1 MKITGK
7 LAVVASLVAG
17 MGAAGLAQAHG
28 IWFAQR
34 SNQLALIYGLGAD
47 DLDMIKRQ
55 PKVKS
60 VTAFDEQ
67 GKEVPTQLT
76 ASGPLLIVNTDGQP
90 AIVAGVLDNGLW
102 SKTSDG
108 NWYNKGK
115 DEVPNA
121 TVSMHTFKY
130 AVHLRKPLHG
140 PMPML
145 PGQKLQI
152 VPVGNQLPDRMGQ
165 PLTIRV
171 LFNGKPVPGAEVQ
184 PDLLND
190 PDSEPMKAGADGA
203 VTIKVR
209 NQGLNVVVAKFD
221 SPPSELA
228 KSSSDEHEATLSF
241 VLPHLPE

>member
-1 MKITGK
+1 MKIRGK
-7 LAVVASLVAG
+7 LVVVAGLLAG
-17 MGAAGLAQAHG
+17 IGAAGLAQAHG
-28 IWFAQR
+28 IWFAER

-60 VTAFDEQ
+60 VTAYDEQ

-76 ASGPLLIVNTDGQP
+76 ASGPLLVVNTDNQP

-102 SKTSDG
+102 SKTADG
-108 NWYNKGK
+108 KWYNKGK

-121 TVSMHTFKY
+121 TISMHTFKY
-130 AVHLRKPLHG
+130 AVHLCRPLHG
-140 PMPML
+140 SVPII

-152 VPVGNQLPDRMGQ
+152 VPTGNQLPDRMGQ
-165 PLTIRV
+165 PLTLRV
-171 LFNGKPVPGAEVQ
+171 LLDGKPAAGAEVQ

-190 PDSEPMKAGADGA
+190 PDSEPLKTGADGT

-209 NQGLNVVVAKFD
+209 NQGLNVVVARLD
-221 SPPSELA
+221 SPPSEPA
-228 KSSSDEHEATLSF
+228 KANSDEHEATLSF
-241 VLPHLPE
+241 VLPHQPE

>member
-1 MKITGK
+1 MKVTVK
-7 LAVVASLVAG
+7 LAVVASLVAC
-17 MGAAGLAQAHG
+17 MGAASVAQAHG
-28 IWFAQR
+28 IWFAER

-60 VTAFDEQ
+60 VTAYDEQ

-76 ASGPLLIVNTDGQP
+76 ASGPLLVVNTDSQP

-102 SKTSDG
+102 SKTPDG

-121 TVSMHTFKY
+121 TISMHTYKY
-130 AVHLRKPLHG
+130 AVQLRKLLHG
-140 PMPML
+140 PMPIL
-145 PGQKLQI
+145 PGQKLQV

-165 PLTIRV
+165 PLTVRV
-171 LFNGKPVPGAEVQ
+171 LFNGKPIAGAEVQ
-184 PDLLND
+184 PDLVND
-190 PDSEPMKAGADGA
+190 PDSKPLRTGLDGA
-203 VTIKVR
+203 VKIKVR
-209 NQGLNVVVAKFD
+209 NQGLNVIVAKYD
-221 SPPSELA
+221 SPPAEPA
-228 KSSSDEHEATLSF
+228 KVGSDEHEATLSF

>member
-7 LAVVASLVAG
+7 LAVLASLVAG
-17 MGAAGLAQAHG
+17 MGVASLAQAHG

-55 PKVKS
+55 PKVES
-60 VTAFDEQ
+60 VRAYDEH

-76 ASGPLLIVNTDGQP
+76 ASGPLLVVNTDSQP
-90 AIVAGVLDNGLW
+90 AIVTGVLDNGLW
-102 SKTSDG
+102 CKTPDG

-121 TVSMHTFKY
+121 TVSLHTFKY
-130 AVHLRKPLHG
+130 AVNLRKPLHG
-140 PMPML
+140 PMPIL
-145 PGQKLQI
+145 PEQRLQI
-152 VPVGNQLPDRMGQ
+152 VPVGNQLPDHMGQ
-165 PLTIRV
+165 PLTVRV

-184 PDLLND
+184 PDLVND
-190 PDSEPMKAGADGA
+190 PDSEPLKTGADGA

-209 NQGLNVVVAKFD
+209 NQGLNVVVARFD
-221 SPPSELA
+221 SPPSEPA

>member
-1 MKITGK
+1 MKFTAK
-7 LAVVASLVAG
+7 LAVVAGLIAG
-17 MGAAGLAQAHG
+17 MGAASLAQAHG

-60 VTAFDEQ
+60 VTAYDEH
-67 GKEVPTQLT
+67 GKEVATQLT
-76 ASGPLLIVNTDGQP
+76 ASGPLLVVNTDNQP
-90 AIVAGVLDNGLW
+90 AMVAGVLDNGLW
-102 SKTSDG
+102 SKTPDG
-108 NWYNKGK
+108 KWYNKGK

-121 TVSMHTFKY
+121 TVSEHTFKY
-130 AVHLRKPLHG
+130 AVHLLKPLHG
-140 PMPML
+140 AVPIL

-152 VPVGNQLPDRMGQ
+152 VPVGDQLPEQMGK
-165 PLTIRV
+165 PLKIRV
-171 LFNGKPVPGAEVQ
+171 LFNGKPISGAEVQ

-190 PDSEPMKAGADGA
+190 PDSVPLKTAADGT

-209 NQGLNVVVAKFD
+209 NQGLNVVVARFD
-221 SPPSELA
+221 SPPAEPA
-228 KSSSDEHEATLSF
+228 KANNDEHEATLSF

>member
-1 MKITGK
+1 MKIAGK
-7 LAVVASLVAG
+7 LAVVASLLAG
-17 MGAAGLAQAHG
+17 MGAASLAQAHG

-60 VTAFDEQ
+60 VTAYDEH
-67 GKEVPTQLT
+67 GKEVATQLT
-76 ASGPLLIVNTDGQP
+76 ASGPLLVVNTDNEP

-102 SKTSDG
+102 SKTADG
-108 NWYNKGK
+108 KWYNKGK

-121 TVSMHTFKY
+121 TTSLHTFKY
-130 AVHLRKPLHG
+130 AVHLLRPLHG
-140 PMPML
+140 AMPIL

-152 VPVGNQLPDRMGQ
+152 VPVGNVPDRMGQ
-165 PLTIRV
+165 PLTVRV
-171 LFNGKPVPGAEVQ
+171 LYNGKPAAGAEVQ

-190 PDSEPMKAGADGA
+190 PDSKPLKTRADGA

-209 NQGLNVVVAKFD
+209 NQGLNVVVARLD
-221 SPPSELA
+221 SPPSEAA
-228 KSSSDEHEATLSF
+228 KADSDEHEATLSF
-241 VLPHLPE
+241 VLPHKPE

>member
-1 MKITGK
+1 MRITGK

-17 MGAAGLAQAHG
+17 MGAASVAQAHG

-60 VTAFDEQ
+60 VTAYDDH
-67 GKEVPTQLT
+67 GKEVSTQLT
-76 ASGPLLIVNTDGQP
+76 ASGPLLVVDTGHQP

-102 SKTSDG
+102 SKTPDG
-108 NWYNKGK
+108 EWYNKGK

-121 TVSMHTFKY
+121 TESMHTYKY
-130 AVHLRKPLHG
+130 AVRLLKPLHG
-140 PMPML
+140 PVPIL

-152 VPVGNQLPDRMGQ
+152 VPVGDQLPEHMGK
-165 PLTIRV
+165 PLTVRV
-171 LFNGKPVPGAEVQ
+171 LFNGKPISGAEVQ

-190 PDSEPMKAGADGA
+190 PDSVPLKTAADGT

-209 NQGLNVVVAKFD
+209 NQGLNVVVARFD
-221 SPPSELA
+221 SPPAEPA
-228 KSSSDEHEATLSF
+228 KANNDEHEATLSF

>member
-1 MKITGK
+1 MKIPPK
-7 LAVVASLVAG
+7 LAVAASIVAC
-17 MGAAGLAQAHG
+17 MGAASVAQAHA

-60 VTAFDEQ
+60 VTAYDGQ

-76 ASGPLLIVNTDGQP
+76 ASGPLLVVNTDSQP

-102 SKTSDG
+102 SKTPDG
-108 NWYNKGK
+108 KWYNKGK

-121 TVSMHTFKY
+121 TVSMHTYKY
-130 AVHLRKPLHG
+130 AVHLLKPLHG
-140 PMPML
+140 PVPIL
-145 PGQKLQI
+145 PGQKLQV
-152 VPVGNQLPDRMGQ
+152 VPVGDRLPDRMGQ
-165 PLTIRV
+165 PLTVRV
-171 LFNGKPVPGAEVQ
+171 LLNGQPVAGAEVQ

-190 PDSEPMKAGADGA
+190 PDSEPLKTGSDGA

-209 NQGLNVVVAKFD
+209 NQGLNVIVAKYD
-221 SPPSELA
+221 SPPSEPA
-228 KSSSDEHEATLSF
+228 KSGSDEQEATLSF

>member
-17 MGAAGLAQAHG
+17 IGGASVAQAHG
-28 IWFAQR
+28 IWFAER

-60 VTAFDEQ
+60 VTAYDDQ
-67 GKEVPTQLT
+67 GKEVSTQLT
-76 ASGPLLIVNTDGQP
+76 ASGPLLVVNTDNQP

-102 SKTSDG
+102 SKTPDG
-108 NWYNKGK
+108 KWLNKGK

-121 TVSMHTFKY
+121 TESMHTFKY
-130 AVHLRKPLHG
+130 AVHLMKPLPG
-140 PMPML
+140 PVPIL
-145 PGQKLQI
+145 AGQKLQI
-152 VPVGNQLPDRMGQ
+152 VPVGNRLPERMGQ
-165 PLTIRV
+165 PLKLRV
-171 LFNGKPVPGAEVQ
+171 LFEGKPARGAEVQ
-184 PDLLND
+184 PDLVND
-190 PDSEPMKAGADGA
+190 PDSKPLKTAADGI

-209 NQGLNVVVAKFD
+209 NQGLNVIVAKLD
-221 SPPSELA
+221 TAPAEPTKA
-228 KSSSDEHEATLSF
+228 MSDEHEATLSF

>member
-1 MKITGK
+1 MKFTAK
-7 LAVVASLVAG
+7 LAVVAGLIAG
-17 MGAAGLAQAHG
+17 MGAASLAQAHG

-60 VTAFDEQ
+60 VTAYDEH
-67 GKEVPTQLT
+67 GKEVATQLT
-76 ASGPLLIVNTDGQP
+76 ASGPLLVVNTDNQP
-90 AIVAGVLDNGLW
+90 AMVAGVLDNGLW
-102 SKTSDG
+102 SKTPDG
-108 NWYNKGK
+108 KWYNKGK

-121 TVSMHTFKY
+121 TVSEHTFKY
-130 AVHLRKPLHG
+130 AVHLLKPLHG
-140 PMPML
+140 PVPIL

-152 VPVGNQLPDRMGQ
+152 VPVGDQLPEQMGK
-165 PLTIRV
+165 PLKIRV
-171 LFNGKPVPGAEVQ
+171 LFNGKPISGAEVQ

-190 PDSEPMKAGADGA
+190 PDSVPLKTAADGT

-209 NQGLNVVVAKFD
+209 NQGLNVVVARFD
-221 SPPSELA
+221 SPPAEPA
-228 KSSSDEHEATLSF
+228 KANNDEHEATLSF

>member
-1 MKITGK
+1 MKFAGK
-7 LAVVASLVAG
+7 LAVVASLLAG
-17 MGAAGLAQAHG
+17 MGAASLAQAHG

-60 VTAFDEQ
+60 VTAYDER
-67 GKEVPTQLT
+67 GKEVSTQLT
-76 ASGPLLIVNTDGQP
+76 ASGPLLVVNTDNEP

-102 SKTSDG
+102 SKTADG
-108 NWYNKGK
+108 KWYNKGK

-121 TVSMHTFKY
+121 TTSLHTFKY
-130 AVHLRKPLHG
+130 AVHLLRPLHG
-140 PMPML
+140 AMPIL

-152 VPVGNQLPDRMGQ
+152 VPVGNVPDRMGQ
-165 PLTIRV
+165 PLTVRV
-171 LFNGKPVPGAEVQ
+171 LYNGKPAAGAEVQ

-190 PDSEPMKAGADGA
+190 PDSKPLKTRADGA

-209 NQGLNVVVAKFD
+209 NQGLNVVVARLD
-221 SPPSELA
+221 SPPSEAA
-228 KSSSDEHEATLSF
+228 KADSDEHEATLSF
-241 VLPHLPE
+241 VLPHKPE

>member
-1 MKITGK
+1 MKIAGK
-7 LAVVASLVAG
+7 LAVVASLLAG
-17 MGAAGLAQAHG
+17 MGAASLAQAHG

-60 VTAFDEQ
+60 VTAYDER
-67 GKEVPTQLT
+67 GKEVSTQLT
-76 ASGPLLIVNTDGQP
+76 ASGPLLVVNTDNEP

-102 SKTSDG
+102 SKTADG
-108 NWYNKGK
+108 KWYNKGK

-121 TVSMHTFKY
+121 TTSLHTFKY
-130 AVHLRKPLHG
+130 AVHLLRPLHG
-140 PMPML
+140 AMPIL

-152 VPVGNQLPDRMGQ
+152 VPVGNVPDRMGQ
-165 PLTIRV
+165 PLTVRV
-171 LFNGKPVPGAEVQ
+171 LYNGKPAAGAEVQ

-190 PDSEPMKAGADGA
+190 PDSKPLKTRADGA

-209 NQGLNVVVAKFD
+209 NQGLNVVVARLD
-221 SPPSELA
+221 SPPSEAA
-228 KSSSDEHEATLSF
+228 KADSDEHEATLSF
-241 VLPHLPE
+241 VLAHKPE

>member
-1 MKITGK
+1 MKVTGK

-17 MGAAGLAQAHG
+17 MGAASVAQAHG
-28 IWFAQR
+28 IWFAER

-60 VTAFDEQ
+60 VTAYDEH
-67 GKEVPTQLT
+67 GKEVATQLT
-76 ASGPLLIVNTDGQP
+76 ASGPLLVVNTDNQP

-102 SKTSDG
+102 CKTADG
-108 NWYNKGK
+108 KWYNKGK

-130 AVHLRKPLHG
+130 AVHLLKPLHG
-140 PMPML
+140 PIPIL

-152 VPVGNQLPDRMGQ
+152 VPVGDQLPEQMGK
-165 PLTIRV
+165 PLKVRV
-171 LFNGKPVPGAEVQ
+171 LLSGKPVRGAEVQ
-184 PDLLND
+184 PDLVND
-190 PDSEPMKAGADGA
+190 PDSRPLKTAADGT

-209 NQGLNVVVAKFD
+209 NQGLNVIVAKFD
-221 SPPSELA
+221 SPSLEPTKA
-228 KSSSDEHEATLSF
+228 TTDEDEATLSF

>member
-7 LAVVASLVAG
+7 LALVASLTAG
-17 MGAAGLAQAHG
+17 MGAAGLAHAHG
-28 IWFAQR
+28 IWFAER

-60 VTAFDEQ
+60 VTAYDEH
-67 GKEVPTQLT
+67 GKALPTQLT
-76 ASGPLLIVNTDGQP
+76 ASGPLLVVNTDSQP

-102 SKTSDG
+102 SKTADG
-108 NWYNKGK
+108 KWYNKGK
-115 DEVPNA
+115 DEIPNA
-121 TVSMHTFKY
+121 TISMHTFKY
-130 AVHLRKPLHG
+130 AVHLLKPLHG
-140 PMPML
+140 PLPIL

-152 VPVGNQLPDRMGQ
+152 VPVGSQLPDHMGQ
-165 PLTIRV
+165 PLTVRV
-171 LFNGKPVPGAEVQ
+171 LLNGKPVPGAELQ
-184 PDLLND
+184 PDLVND
-190 PDSEPMKAGADGA
+190 PDSEPLKTGADGT

-209 NQGLNVVVAKFD
+209 NQGLNVLVAKYD
-221 SPPSELA
+221 SPPAEPA

>member
-1 MKITGK
+1 MKITAK
-7 LAVVASLVAG
+7 LAVVASLLAC
-17 MGAAGLAQAHG
+17 MGAASVARAHG

-60 VTAFDEQ
+60 VTAYDEKGQ
-67 GKEVPTQLT
+67 EVPTQLT
-76 ASGPLLIVNTDGQP
+76 ASGPLLVVNTDSQP

-102 SKTSDG
+102 SKTPDG

-121 TVSMHTFKY
+121 TVSMHTYKY

-140 PMPML
+140 PVPIL
-145 PGQKLQI
+145 PGQKLQV

-165 PLTIRV
+165 RLTVRV
-171 LFNGKPVPGAEVQ
+171 LFNGKPIAGAEVQ
-184 PDLLND
+184 PDLVND
-190 PDSEPMKAGADGA
+190 PDSKPLKTGSDGA
-203 VTIKVR
+203 VTFKVR
-209 NQGLNVVVAKFD
+209 NQGLNVIVAKYD
-221 SPPSELA
+221 SPPAEPA
-228 KSSSDEHEATLSF
+228 KSGSDEHEATLSF

>member
-1 MKITGK
+1 MKITAK

-17 MGAAGLAQAHG
+17 MGAASLAQAHG

-60 VTAFDEQ
+60 VTAYDEH

-76 ASGPLLIVNTDGQP
+76 ASGPLLIVNMDSQP

-121 TVSMHTFKY
+121 TESMHTYKY

-140 PMPML
+140 PVPIL

-152 VPVGNQLPDRMGQ
+152 VPVGDQLPEKMGQ
-165 PLTIRV
+165 PLTVRV
-171 LFNGKPVPGAEVQ
+171 LFNGKPISGAEVQ
-184 PDLLND
+184 PDLVND
-190 PDSEPMKAGADGA
+190 PDSRPLKTGADGA
-203 VTIKVR
+203 VRIKVR
-209 NQGLNVVVAKFD
+209 NQGLNVIVAKYD
-221 SPPSELA
+221 SPAAEPA
-228 KSSSDEHEATLSF
+228 KASNDEHEATLSF